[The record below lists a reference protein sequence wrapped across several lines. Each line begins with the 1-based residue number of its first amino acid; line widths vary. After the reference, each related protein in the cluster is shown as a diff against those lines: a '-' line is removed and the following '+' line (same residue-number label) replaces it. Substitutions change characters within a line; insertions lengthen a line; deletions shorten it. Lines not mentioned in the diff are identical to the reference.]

1 MPVAGTKMLAAL
13 EHHHKALLTSG
24 IADPGQ
30 ILEAIEQRIPV
41 GTKALGKGHGLLQMT
56 QEVALVMR
64 MTNVDTKA
72 GKTSRIGRLR
82 HFTRLAS
89 ELEYPGTR
97 GIA

>member
-1 MPVAGTKMLAAL
+1 
-13 EHHHKALLTSG
+13 
-24 IADPGQ
+24 
-30 ILEAIEQRIPV
+30 
-41 GTKALGKGHGLLQMT
+41 MT
-56 QEVALVMR
+56 QKVALVMR

-82 HFTRLAS
+82 HITRLAS